1 MIAAGDIQSNKS
13 GNRHQD
19 HMNITEKKIRKPE
32 ILAPAGNP
40 EKLRFAVRYGADAVY
55 FGGDQFN
62 LRVRAGN
69 FTDEEM
75 EKSCEFCR
83 EAGVKTIFLMNAFLH
98 EGDLDVARAY
108 IEKAGRFSFDAVMVS
123 DPGML
128 LMLRDAGINAALHL
142 STQMNTLN
150 HMAVRFWRDAGFSR
164 VVLGREVALDE
175 IRKIRRH
182 TDMEIEIFAH
192 GALCVAYSGRCL
204 LSRYLSGR
212 DANRGDCAQPC
223 RWDFKLAE
231 EKRPGMYMDI
241 LEHERGTEI
250 LSSKDLCLIDRLPE
264 YIEAGVDSFKIEGR
278 MKSLYHA
285 ANTTRIYSHARD
297 LAGSP
302 EFRMNLPFWRREL
315 DLVQHRPY
323 TDDLFTEFGEGPFTG
338 VPYVRQA
345 MFMGYTQGT
354 GTDSREALVRTGNPI
369 RLNDELDAIFPIDK
383 NIRDASFRVMK
394 ILDSGN
400 SEVEMARPNGIY
412 TITFDRDVDDYAIFR
427 KLTEAS
433 DAIR

>member
-19 HMNITEKKIRKPE
+19 HMNITEKNQKARKYWPRLE
-32 ILAPAGNP
+32 NRKAPLCR
-40 EKLRFAVRYGADAVY
+40 KVGADALLRGV
-55 FGGDQFN
+55 N
-62 LRVRAGN
+62 SICRVRAGN

-164 VVLGREVALDE
+164 VVLGREVSLDE

-285 ANTTRIYSHARD
+285 ANTTRIYSHEIGRA
-297 LAGSP
+297 SC
-302 EFRMNLPFWRREL
+302 RE
-315 DLVQHRPY
+315 
-323 TDDLFTEFGEGPFTG
+323 
-338 VPYVRQA
+338 
-345 MFMGYTQGT
+345 
-354 GTDSREALVRTGNPI
+354 
-369 RLNDELDAIFPIDK
+369 
-383 NIRDASFRVMK
+383 RV
-394 ILDSGN
+394 LRF
-400 SEVEMARPNGIY
+400 V
-412 TITFDRDVDDYAIFR
+412 
-427 KLTEAS
+427 
-433 DAIR
+433 